1 MSFSRRASD
10 NTGVDTGLVL
20 RATVSNVTY
29 QETDPAITFN
39 GTWGN
44 NTGPFFSGGGTT
56 FTNEDGASFSFSFH
70 GTPSHPT
77 CLSLA
82 DKSLTTGSTV
92 YVFGDK
98 KNDHG
103 TYGVVLDNQPAQLL
117 DGVSGCGG
125 AFGQTCEEQIP
136 SIKYLASNLDDS
148 LHTIT
153 LVNHAGVNNSFFG
166 MLPLPC
172 PVNLIQYLTYSFD

>member
-1 MSFSRRASD
+1 MAP
-10 NTGVDTGLVL
+10 G
-20 RATVSNVTY
+20 
-29 QETDPAITFN
+29 AITRAHFSVA
-39 GTWGN
+39 GAPHSRMK
-44 NTGPFFSGGGTT
+44 TGRLS
-56 FTNEDGASFSFSFH
+56 
-70 GTPSHPT
+70 PSHSTVRPPIQHAFLWLT
-77 CLSLA
+77 
-82 DKSLTTGSTV
+82 SLTTGSTV